1 MSKYLITF
9 TDTFGGELNYCFSNS
24 CTVEARDTRH
34 AITLAKQERYYSP
47 VPRHTVWY
55 DDGDMLDFRI
65 VGKAIGGTVEFLEG
79 E

>member
-1 MSKYLITF
+1 MNKYLVTF
-9 TDTFGGELNYCFSNS
+9 TDTFGGELNYCFADRY
-24 CTVEARDTRH
+24 TVEAEDARH
-34 AITLAKQERYYSP
+34 ALTLAKQGRYYSP
-47 VPRHTVWY
+47 VPRHTVGY